1 MKREEEKVAK
11 KTEPASML
19 PKKVVPRICVG
30 VSVSMKASVGVWLWV
45 RGPQWA
51 HRRVAWACAWARGAS
66 GSLKRIGKI

>member
-30 VSVSMKASVGVWLWV
+30 VSVSMKASVGVWVWA

-51 HRRVAWACAWARGAS
+51 HRRVAWAYACGRAS